1 MINLREFSKSYN
13 KFMAVSNLTLEIKN
27 GEIMG
32 FAGLNGAGKTTTIR
46 AISGL
51 IFPTGGSIEVDGHN
65 IVNDKVMASMQI
77 GLVPEFPNFELDAK
91 PLQLLKYY
99 AGFYGINSADAEKRA
114 IELLKKLGIYQYA
127 DKKLKMYSQGMKK
140 RFSIASALIG
150 NPNNYLFDETLNGLD
165 PQGVKDVRDL
175 MLSLKK
181 EGKCVFLSSHILTEL
196 QNVADRIAIIKQGRL
211 IKILERDDLANLGNT
226 VIKIGI
232 RNPDN
237 NINSVLKGY
246 GDVIFENSFYFIRN
260 ASKNL
265 DTSEVNSELVKSG
278 YRVFYISRESEALE
292 EYFLKAVN

>member
-1 MINLREFSKSYN
+1 
-13 KFMAVSNLTLEIKN
+13 
-27 GEIMG
+27 
-32 FAGLNGAGKTTTIR
+32 
-46 AISGL
+46 
-51 IFPTGGSIEVDGHN
+51 
-65 IVNDKVMASMQI
+65 MASMQI

-150 NPNNYLFDETLNGLD
+150 DPNNYLFDETLNGLD

>member
-13 KFMAVSNLTLEIKN
+13 QFMAVSNLTLEIKN

-150 NPNNYLFDETLNGLD
+150 DPNNYLFDETLNGLD

-265 DTSEVNSELVKSG
+265 DTSEINSELVKSG

>member
-1 MINLREFSKSYN
+1 
-13 KFMAVSNLTLEIKN
+13 
-27 GEIMG
+27 
-32 FAGLNGAGKTTTIR
+32 
-46 AISGL
+46 
-51 IFPTGGSIEVDGHN
+51 
-65 IVNDKVMASMQI
+65 
-77 GLVPEFPNFELDAK
+77 
-91 PLQLLKYY
+91 
-99 AGFYGINSADAEKRA
+99 
-114 IELLKKLGIYQYA
+114 
-127 DKKLKMYSQGMKK
+127 MKK

-278 YRVFYISRESEALE
+278 YRVFIYPGKARPWRNIS
-292 EYFLKAVN
+292 

>member
-1 MINLREFSKSYN
+1 MINLRGFSKSYN

-150 NPNNYLFDETLNGLD
+150 DPNNYLFDETLNGLD

-265 DTSEVNSELVKSG
+265 DTSEINSELVKSG